1 MSRGM
6 NFRRRGGCLKRDVL
20 VGIVVEGSVV
30 RGIIGGLVDED
41 VDDRLLVGL
50 QDSLVER
57 FQEVEGGKR
66 LVR

>member
-1 MSRGM
+1 M